1 MTHNMLRSHDMPYV
15 FHEPVPPA
23 DECECGVPVG
33 VLEIADRL
41 GVQDR
46 SVHMM
51 IRRDRLPAPD
61 YESIN
66 GSRAWNWRT
75 ILWWAGETGRL
86 RTRKLQA
93 EYRITF
99 GLEPPIVVN
108 GRLPDGIVTRPDPKP
123 DKPRTPRRRKVE
135 A

>member
-1 MTHNMLRSHDMPYV
+1 MTNNVLRSDHMAYE
-15 FHEPVPPA
+15 FIEPVPPA
-23 DECECGVPVG
+23 DDLGEPVG

-51 IRRDRLPAPD
+51 KRRDRLPRPD

-66 GSRAWNWRT
+66 GSNAWHWRT

-86 RTRKLQA
+86 RTKELVH
-93 EYRITF
+93 EYRDTF

-108 GRLPDGIVTRPDPKP
+108 GRHPDGRITRPDPNP
-123 DKPRTPRRRKVE
+123 GRPRVP
-135 A
+135 AQ